1 MSEELSQGPGT
12 WQVFDSPLSYC
23 DACVHSYMHQ
33 GFELNALG
41 HCWLYALLGLV
52 FWPAHST
59 YIRAFSL
66 WTRLSLGSQASM
78 FIIDPEPEI
87 EHVLWKLESHW
98 ISWTSLWFWRLQL
111 LIVCGL
117 LVCRSIGVF
126 AEIEAFEWPNC
137 LEQII
142 HMPIRQW
149 GNRRIWGPNLSW
161 QVPWMQQTIINICH
175 CLNRPVIVA
184 SQLLDSRIQYPT
196 HTHSCWG
203 STFCPAEGS
212 SQVSY
217 EQYC

>member
-1 MSEELSQGPGT
+1 
-12 WQVFDSPLSYC
+12 
-23 DACVHSYMHQ
+23 MHQ
-33 GFELNALG
+33 GFELDALG
-41 HCWLYALLGLV
+41 HRWLYALLGLV

-66 WTRLSLGSQASM
+66 WIRLSLGSQASM

-117 LVCRSIGVF
+117 LVCKSIGVF

-142 HMPIRQW
+142 HMLIRQW
-149 GNRRIWGPNLSW
+149 WQQENLGPKFVLASAMNATNHHQYLPLS
-161 QVPWMQQTIINICH
+161 QQACH
-175 CLNRPVIVA
+175 CGITA
-184 SQLLDSRIQYPT
+184 SWFKDSVPNTHPFMLRFYILPCRRVLSSKLWTILLGILHCQRET
-196 HTHSCWG
+196 
-203 STFCPAEGS
+203 
-212 SQVSY
+212 
-217 EQYC
+217 

>member
-33 GFELNALG
+33 GFELDALG
-41 HCWLYALLGLV
+41 HHWLYALLGLV

-66 WTRLSLGSQASM
+66 WIRLSLGSQASM

-137 LEQII
+137 LDQII
-142 HMPIRQW
+142 HMPDQTMVATGEFGAQICLGKCHECNKPSSIFATVSTGLSLWHHSFLIQ
-149 GNRRIWGPNLSW
+149 GFSTQHTPIHAEVLHSALQKGPLK
-161 QVPWMQQTIINICH
+161 
-175 CLNRPVIVA
+175 
-184 SQLLDSRIQYPT
+184 
-196 HTHSCWG
+196 
-203 STFCPAEGS
+203 
-212 SQVSY
+212 
-217 EQYC
+217 